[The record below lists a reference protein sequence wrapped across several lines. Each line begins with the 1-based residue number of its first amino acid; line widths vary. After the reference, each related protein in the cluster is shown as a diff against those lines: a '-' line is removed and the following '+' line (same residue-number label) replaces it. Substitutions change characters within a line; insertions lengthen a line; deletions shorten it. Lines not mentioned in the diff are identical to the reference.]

1 MYGVRNYLR
10 VSTLSDSP
18 REAAYDAAQRGACRN
33 GGKSMT
39 HRAACAL
46 HGETWRVTRSGRTK
60 VRSCSSALLQ
70 AMGPY
75 LMRSGAKEEVKI

>member
-1 MYGVRNYLR
+1 MSRLG
-10 VSTLSDSP
+10 TT
-18 REAAYDAAQRGACRN
+18 EAMFSHTFRLAAGGGPQGACRN

-39 HRAACAL
+39 HRAAMRL
-46 HGETWRVTRSGRTK
+46 TRETRRVTRSGRTK

-75 LMRSGAKEEVKI
+75 LTRSGAKEAAKI